1 MELLTAKQIRE
12 ITFEPAKRG
21 HYDDDDV
28 DDFVDQCAYTVD
40 TLQAKI
46 DELNSK
52 LEVLADKLMEYRNEE
67 DSIRTALLNAQR
79 MGDSIVREAKQKSEL
94 MLDDAR
100 IKAEKIH
107 EIARREISDE
117 ELELQRLRQE
127 VSAFKNQML
136 DMYRKHLSLIDLLP
150 EEEPA
155 SVEVEPEAV
164 AEEQESVL
172 TEEVAPVEEPV
183 VEETV
188 AEEPA
193 AAEPAVEEAAIEE
206 ANAVADNVQ
215 EQEAEESAEEEV
227 PLLDSLW
234 KPEDDLLQEE
244 QNLGEEEV
252 PVSRFGNLKFGKDYE
267 VNGPFRRRK

>member
-28 DDFVDQCAYTVD
+28 DNFVDQCAHTVE

-46 DELNSK
+46 DELNGK
-52 LEVLADKLMEYRNEE
+52 MEVLADKLMEYRNEE

-79 MGDSIVREAKQKSEL
+79 MGDSIVREAKQKADL
-94 MLDDAR
+94 MLEDAK

-107 EIARREISDE
+107 ETARREIGDE

-127 VSAFKNQML
+127 VAAFKNQML
-136 DMYRKHLSLIDLLP
+136 DIYRRHLSLIDLLP
-150 EEEPA
+150 EEETVP
-155 SVEVEPEAV
+155 
-164 AEEQESVL
+164 EEQLE
-172 TEEVAPVEEPV
+172 A

-188 AEEPA
+188 EPTAPLMEETVVEEAPVAEEVTEEPA
-193 AAEPAVEEAAIEE
+193 AQIEELQEPLFDEPVEEE
-206 ANAVADNVQ
+206 A
-215 EQEAEESAEEEV
+215 
-227 PLLDSLW
+227 PLLESLW
-234 KPEDDLLQEE
+234 QPDESLADVDDDETDDTSA
-244 QNLGEEEV
+244 
-252 PVSRFGNLKFGKDYE
+252 SRFSDLKFGKDYE

>member
-28 DDFVDQCAYTVD
+28 DNFVDRCAYTVEA
-40 TLQAKI
+40 LQAKI
-46 DELNSK
+46 DELNGK
-52 LEVLADKLMEYRNEE
+52 MEVLADKLMEYRNEE

-79 MGDSIVREAKQKSEL
+79 MGDSIVREAKQKAEL
-94 MLDDAR
+94 MLEDAQ
-100 IKAEKIH
+100 IKAGKIH
-107 EIARREISDE
+107 ETARREIGDE

-127 VSAFKNQML
+127 VSSFKNQML
-136 DMYRKHLSLIDLLP
+136 DMYRRHLALIDLLP

-155 SVEVEPEAV
+155 PAEEQPEASVESEPEATPV
-164 AEEQESVL
+164 IEE
-172 TEEVAPVEEPV
+172 APIVEDPVVEEPV
-183 VEETV
+183 AEDVED
-188 AEEPA
+188 P
-193 AAEPAVEEAAIEE
+193 
-206 ANAVADNVQ
+206 
-215 EQEAEESAEEEV
+215 AEESQEPVIEETAEEDE

-234 KPEDDLLQEE
+234 QPDENFAQEDQE
-244 QNLGEEEV
+244 LGDDEA